1 MGHGRQCGDL
11 EETLLSGTE
20 QEMAVLRGGKG
31 KSLVSCGQ
39 GAGAQWMG
47 SWDRAS
53 FLRTT

>member
-20 QEMAVLRGGKG
+20 PEMAVLRGGKG

-39 GAGAQWMG
+39 GVRSGWAPGT
-47 SWDRAS
+47 RAS
-53 FLRTT
+53 FLKTT